1 MQQQKTIHFLELLRD
16 ELQKTIPGV
25 EAQNK
30 MMPLSRLKMS
40 LEIPDNVKNGAVILM
55 LYLKDNKLT
64 ICFIKRATDGGVHS
78 GQIGFPGGK
87 KDETDKDL
95 IETALREAKEE
106 IGIIPGKIQVLGKLS
121 DLYIPVSNY
130 IVYPFVGFYSQK
142 PKFKLNK
149 SEVDELVEVSL
160 KKLINPAHCAFS
172 EITINNSKLKVPCYI
187 FGKHKIWGATAMI
200 LSEFVQILTKRTEIV
215 EQLNA

>member
-1 MQQQKTIHFLELLRD
+1 MQQQEIRHFLELLRD
-16 ELQKTIPGV
+16 ELQKPLPGV

-30 MMPLSRLKMS
+30 MMPISRLKMS
-40 LEIPDNVKNGAVILM
+40 LEIPHNVKNGAVLLM
-55 LYLKDNKLT
+55 LYLKDNQFT

-106 IGIIPGKIQVLGKLS
+106 IGVNPENIQLLGKIS

-130 IVYPFVGFYSQK
+130 IVYPFIGFYSQK
-142 PKFKLNK
+142 PKFILNT
-149 SEVDELVEVSL
+149 SEVDELVEVPL
-160 KKLINPAHCAFS
+160 NMLINPVHCTMS
-172 EITINNSKLKVPCYI
+172 EITVNNSKLKVPCYI

-200 LSEFVQILTKRTEIV
+200 MSELIQILRQI
-215 EQLNA
+215 NA